1 MGLSMVYGALRA
13 LVLCAT
19 LGVRVLGLPGEVC
32 SISVGLVS
40 RQVAFAVR
48 VSGLQG

>member
-1 MGLSMVYGALRA
+1 MGLSMGSGALSA
-13 LVLCAT
+13 LVLAGI
-19 LGVRVLGLPGEVC
+19 LWVRVLGLSGEVC

-48 VSGLQG
+48 VSGLQV